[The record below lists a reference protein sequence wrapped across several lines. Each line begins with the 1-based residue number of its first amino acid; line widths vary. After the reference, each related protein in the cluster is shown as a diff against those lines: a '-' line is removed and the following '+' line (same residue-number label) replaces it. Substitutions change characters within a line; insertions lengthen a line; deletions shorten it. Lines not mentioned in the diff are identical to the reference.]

1 MSTFNDLDKRM
12 QAIENKL
19 DELIRLLSAAP
30 IGGMVRPPPCPYTFF
45 VWVDEWFATYKAP
58 VLKDGGYDLRHN
70 IDKHVKSNIED
81 KPLNE
86 YNAMD
91 ITKALNKVQSER
103 MRQIARQIY
112 NQSFREAV
120 RLGYIE
126 KNPVDFV
133 KGVSHMYD
141 NGRALERHEE
151 KKFLRAAQSDVQYYP
166 LFAFYL
172 LTGARPSEP
181 LTIKWEDVT
190 ADYIRIRGTKTKKS
204 DRKLPLTD
212 DIRALLAML
221 PRSGDHLFPFTYAA
235 VRKHF
240 EIVRE
245 KLSFYMTLKDL
256 RHTFGTRCLESG
268 VSMKTVQKWL
278 GHSNYDTTANIYSH
292 ITTDFEREEMA
303 RLGSRQTEP
312 Q

>member
-1 MSTFNDLDKRM
+1 MTLKELENRM
-12 QAIENKL
+12 TTIESKL
-19 DELIRLLSAAP
+19 DTIIGLLSVVKS
-30 IGGMVRPPPCPYTFF
+30 GGAETPPPCSYSLFA
-45 VWVDEWFATYKAP
+45 WVEEWFATYKAP

-70 IDKHVKSNIED
+70 IDKHVKPNIED

-86 YNAMD
+86 YNTMD
-91 ITKALNKVQSER
+91 ITRALNKVQSER
-103 MRQIARQIY
+103 MRQIVRQIY

-120 RLGYIE
+120 RLGYID
-126 KNPVDFV
+126 KNPVDYV
-133 KGVSHMYD
+133 KNVSHTYD
-141 NGRALERHEE
+141 NGRALERDEE
-151 KKFLRAAQSDVQYYP
+151 REFMQAAKADTQYYP
-166 LFAFYL
+166 LFVFYL

-181 LTIKWEDVT
+181 LTITWQDVT
-190 ADYIRIRGTKTKKS
+190 ADYIRIRGTKTQKS

-212 DIRALLAML
+212 DIRALLATL
-221 PRSGDHLFPFTYAA
+221 PRTGEKLFPFTYAA

-240 EIVRE
+240 ESVRQ

-268 VSMKTVQKWL
+268 VTMKTVQKWL

-292 ITTDFEREEMA
+292 ITTDFERAEMA
-303 RLGSRQTEP
+303 RLESRHTNP